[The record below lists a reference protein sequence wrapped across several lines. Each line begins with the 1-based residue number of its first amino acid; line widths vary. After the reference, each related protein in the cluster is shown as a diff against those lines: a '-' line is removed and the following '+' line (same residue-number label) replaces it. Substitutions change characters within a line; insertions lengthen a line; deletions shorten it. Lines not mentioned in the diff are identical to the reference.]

1 VISARLSH
9 ARHVVRAASG
19 AFSGT
24 ALVVVLFATGAVAA
38 ATPAPTRAAA
48 SPTGSIAPTAFITS
62 ELSQLRTQLPAQRTP
77 ASLDATDDSSYYDR
91 IGDSELAPDIHTTR
105 VTLSGGFIYFRIGI
119 ANLGPGLTESSF
131 LMVEIDSDRND
142 RTGCSGSEYTLAVLG
157 SNSYNGETARLGRCI
172 NGNTSFRIPQG
183 GFAFSYVRGSGL
195 YGPGSVSF
203 RVGTADIGT
212 TRFRFLVASSW
223 GDDNRDIDFAGP
235 YVFGAASPPPQTGV
249 GGSSTPPR
257 TTPPVKVVPL
267 TISRHADVRTEA
279 TGPNGAKVRYSP
291 AQVRGAKSVSYSRPS
306 GSVFPLGKTVVTVT
320 ARNGSRVARSSFT
333 VRVVDTTPPQLGPL
347 TNVTATLVAGGA
359 TNASY
364 GPVVARDRVDRNV
377 AVNCTPAS
385 GAPFNPGATSVACT
399 ARDRSGNSAGAT
411 YVVVVP
417 MVSAPLTLQAATGF
431 NWNGSALASAT
442 TVLTLAPLASAD
454 GSPVGYTWAATNGSI
469 SGNGGAASWARALA
483 GSQPAPGIVTLTVVR
498 DGTVETYTLAF
509 P

>member
-1 VISARLSH
+1 VISARF
-9 ARHVVRAASG
+9 ARPRHSTALACVVFSAAAFVFATATTAAAAPSLTAPAAS
-19 AFSGT
+19 T
-24 ALVVVLFATGAVAA
+24 AA
-38 ATPAPTRAAA
+38 ATTMLGAKLRQVGTQVPAYRA
-48 SPTGSIAPTAFITS
+48 
-62 ELSQLRTQLPAQRTP
+62 P
-77 ASLDATDDSSYYDR
+77 ASYSALDDSSYSDR
-91 IGDSELAPDIHTTR
+91 SGDSGLAPDITTTS
-105 VTLSGGFIYFRIGI
+105 VGLSGGLLTFRIRIGD
-119 ANLGPGLTESSF
+119 LGPGL
-131 LMVEIDSDRND
+131 VEGHFVSVLIDSDRND
-142 RTGCSGSEYTLAVLG
+142 RTGCDGNEWTLVVLG
-157 SNSYNGETARLGRCI
+157 GTYPVPDVARLARCI
-172 NGNTSFRIPQG
+172 GGRWSINVPQG
-183 GFAFSYVRGSGL
+183 RFSFSDIPGSGL
-195 YGPGSVSF
+195 YGPGYLIF
-203 RVGTADIGT
+203 RVGAADIGGSS
-212 TRFRFLVASSW
+212 FRFLIGSLYED
-223 GDDNRDIDFAGP
+223 GDDDIDVAGP
-235 YVFGAASPPPQTGV
+235 YLFGAGSSGSAAPAPPPV
-249 GGSSTPPR
+249 RRTP
-257 TTPPVKVVPL
+257 PPVKVVPL

-320 ARNGSRVARSSFT
+320 ARSGSRVARSSFT